1 MNPSVEVCGKVPV
14 TLPLTVG
21 TKIIAVRNIGPVR
34 EGAPGIITGIA
45 EVPFFFRSRP
55 VYLCTFA
62 GNLKLAARPKE
73 IDDYE
78 HGYTLERVENPRG
91 LWAQP

>member
-1 MNPSVEVCGKVPV
+1 VPS

-34 EGAPGIITGIA
+34 EGAPGIVTDIA

-55 VYLCTFA
+55 MYLCTFA
-62 GNLKLAARPKE
+62 GNLKIAARPKE
-73 IDDYE
+73 IDDYD
-78 HGYTLERVENPRG
+78 HGYTLERLENPGG

>member
-1 MNPSVEVCGKVPV
+1 VPS

-34 EGAPGIITGIA
+34 EGAPGIVTDIA

-55 VYLCTFA
+55 MYLCTFA
-62 GNLKLAARPKE
+62 GNLKIAARRKE
-73 IDDYE
+73 NNDYD
-78 HGYTLERVENPRG
+78 HGYTLERLENPGG